1 MNDAIRPIA
10 VVVEDD
16 RGLGDIFS
24 QALEA
29 SGFQVT
35 LIVDGQQ
42 ALEQLTHLKP
52 VLIVLDLHLPHVS
65 GENVLA
71 YIRGEGHLRDTKVI
85 LATADAAL
93 ANSIRAQADLVLLK
107 PISFGQLKSLAQ
119 RLYPNNN

>member
-1 MNDAIRPIA
+1 MNDAIQPIA

-42 ALEQLTHLKP
+42 ALEQLAHLKP
-52 VLIVLDLHLPHVS
+52 VLIVLDLHLPYVS

-71 YIRGEGHLRDTKVI
+71 YIRGEDHLNDTKVI

-119 RLYPNNN
+119 RLNPNN